1 MTAPVVTPS
10 KAKAL
15 WATVI
20 PLIAS
25 LVPFIAQLAGVI
37 PAPWGPALT
46 GILMVFAAITGT
58 TVHQTSYLPPNTTI
72 VPVPT
77 TVTPQP
83 PAGGWTNPFPD
94 R

>member
-1 MTAPVVTPS
+1 MTAPIVPTS

-46 GILMVFAAITGT
+46 GILAVFAALTGT
-58 TVHQTSYLPPNTTI
+58 VVHQVPNKPTGVVVVSASDTSS
-72 VPVPT
+72 PT
-77 TVTPQP
+77 SGWPQP
-83 PAGGWTNPFPD
+83 
-94 R
+94 